1 MTILSNPLHVKRAL
15 RLLWWDGLKKG
26 LGNFGDELSPLIFSS
41 KIRIP
46 IINSFCNSKID
57 IDTPFVLGLGS
68 IMSSFKQIH
77 SYNGSGFKS
86 NDKLPANSLRSFC
99 GQEDHYQLKY

>member
-57 IDTPFVLGLGS
+57 MIPRLFLGLG
-68 IMSSFKQIH
+68 
-77 SYNGSGFKS
+77 
-86 NDKLPANSLRSFC
+86 
-99 GQEDHYQLKY
+99 QLCIFQTNTQL